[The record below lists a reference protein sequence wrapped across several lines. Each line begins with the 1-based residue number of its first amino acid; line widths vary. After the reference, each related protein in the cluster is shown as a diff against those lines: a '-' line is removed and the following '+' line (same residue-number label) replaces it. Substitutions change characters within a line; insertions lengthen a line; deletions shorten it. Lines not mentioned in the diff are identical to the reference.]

1 MSAPGRP
8 KRESFERQREGS
20 SVNAPG
26 RPKRESFERQR
37 EGGLV
42 SAAPDFGPL
51 PPAQDYAGLDLLAT
65 GVLVV
70 EPDGS
75 IGYANQAAEVLLDMS
90 RRHLVGQPAQRF
102 FSDDHHFDRLRQSAG
117 AGDLGQLPQV
127 VELRRPLREPV
138 AVQVVA
144 SALDDDGRLLLEMSE
159 IEQQLR
165 VSREDRQLGLSEA
178 NRQLL
183 RNLAHEI
190 RNPLGGIRGAAQ
202 LLESELPLGEQR
214 EYTRVI
220 IAEADRLQSLVDR
233 LLAPHRAPRVVSEY
247 SVHEICER
255 VRAVILAEF
264 PRGLDVQRD
273 YDASVP
279 GGLGDKEQLIQAVL
293 NIVRNAAQ
301 ALAARIADGDAQIV
315 LRTRVAR
322 HVTIARRHVRL
333 AVELSVIDNGPGVAE
348 ELKDRI
354 FFPLV
359 TGRAEGTGL
368 GLTLAQAFVVAN
380 DGGIEFD
387 SRPGRTAFRI
397 LLPLK

>member
-1 MSAPGRP
+1 VASVDQMSPTLNVARP
-8 KRESFERQREGS
+8 QGGS
-20 SVNAPG
+20 AG
-26 RPKRESFERQR
+26 
-37 EGGLV
+37 
-42 SAAPDFGPL
+42 AALG
-51 PPAQDYAGLDLLAT
+51 GLDLLAT
-65 GVLVV
+65 GVLVIG
-70 EPDGS
+70 PDDCVA
-75 IGYANQAAEVLLDMS
+75 YANQAAEVLLDAS
-90 RRHLVGQPAQRF
+90 RRHLIGHPAQRL
-102 FSDDHHFDRLRQSAG
+102 FSDGHQLERLWQSAA
-117 AGDLGQLPQV
+117 AGDLAQLPHV

-138 AVQVVA
+138 VVQVMA
-144 SALDDDGRLLLEMSE
+144 SELDDDGRQLLLEMTE

-165 VSREDRQLGLSEA
+165 VSREDRQVGLSEA

-202 LLESELPLGEQR
+202 LLERELPLGEQR

-233 LLAPHRAPRVVSEY
+233 LLAPHRAPRVVAEY
-247 SVHEICER
+247 SVHELCER

-264 PRGLDVQRD
+264 PRGLEIQRD
-273 YDASVP
+273 YDASMP
-279 GGLGDKEQLIQAVL
+279 SGRGDKEQLIQALL

-301 ALAARIADGDAQIV
+301 ALAGRIAEGDAQIV

-333 AVELSVIDNGPGVAE
+333 AAELTVIDNGPGVADE
-348 ELKDRI
+348 IKDRI

-359 TGRAEGTGL
+359 TGRADGTGL
-368 GLTLAQAFVVAN
+368 GLTLAQAFVLAN
-380 DGGIEFD
+380 DGTIEFD

-397 LLPLK
+397 LLPLT

>member
-1 MSAPGRP
+1 MSALPVA
-8 KRESFERQREGS
+8 REPQPVEDC
-20 SVNAPG
+20 
-26 RPKRESFERQR
+26 
-37 EGGLV
+37 
-42 SAAPDFGPL
+42 AA
-51 PPAQDYAGLDLLAT
+51 LDLLAT

-70 EPDGS
+70 ESDDNV
-75 IGYANQAAEVLLDMS
+75 GYANQAAEVLLETS
-90 RRHLVGQPAQRF
+90 RRHLVGHPAQRLF
-102 FSDDHHFDRLRQSAG
+102 ADEHQLERLRQSAA

-127 VELRRPLREPV
+127 VELRRPLRESV
-138 AVQVVA
+138 VVQA
-144 SALDDDGRLLLEMSE
+144 LATALDEDGRRLLLELTE

-165 VSREDRQLGLSEA
+165 VSREDRQVGLSEA

-202 LLESELPLGEQR
+202 LLEHELPLGEQR
-214 EYTRVI
+214 EFTRVI

-233 LLAPHRAPRVVSEY
+233 LLAPHRAPRVVAEF

-264 PRGLDVQRD
+264 PRGLEIQRD
-273 YDASVP
+273 YDASMP
-279 GGLGDKEQLIQAVL
+279 TGRGDKEQLIQAVL

-301 ALAARIADGDAQIV
+301 ALAGRIADGDALIV

-333 AVELSVIDNGPGVAE
+333 AAELTVIDNGPGVAQ
-348 ELKDRI
+348 ELMDRI

-359 TGRAEGTGL
+359 SGREEGTGL
-368 GLTLAQAFVVAN
+368 GLSLAQAFVLAN
-380 DGGIEFD
+380 DGSIEFD

-397 LLPLK
+397 LLPLR

>member
-1 MSAPGRP
+1 M
-8 KRESFERQREGS
+8 
-20 SVNAPG
+20 
-26 RPKRESFERQR
+26 
-37 EGGLV
+37 
-42 SAAPDFGPL
+42 SAAPQSDR
-51 PPAQDYAGLDLLAT
+51 PAQPAHECAGLDLLAT

-70 EPDGS
+70 ESEGHVT
-75 IGYANQAAEVLLDMS
+75 YANQAAEVLLDTS
-90 RRHLVGQPAQRF
+90 RRHLVGQAAQRLF
-102 FSDDHHFDRLRQSAG
+102 ADEHQLERLWQSAA
-117 AGDLGQLPQV
+117 AGDLGQLPHL

-138 AVQVVA
+138 PVQVMA
-144 SALDDDGRLLLEMSE
+144 SALDDDGRQLLLEFTE

-165 VSREDRQLGLSEA
+165 VSREDRQVGLSEA

-202 LLESELPLGEQR
+202 LLERELPLGEQR

-233 LLAPHRAPRVVSEY
+233 LLAPHRVPRVVADY
-247 SVHEICER
+247 SVHEVCER

-264 PRGLDVQRD
+264 PRGLEIQRD
-273 YDASVP
+273 YDASMP
-279 GGLGDKEQLIQAVL
+279 GGRGDKEQLIQAVL

-301 ALAARIADGDAQIV
+301 ALSARMAEGDARIV

-322 HVTIARRHVRL
+322 HVLIARRHVRL
-333 AVELSVIDNGPGVAE
+333 AAELTVIDNGPGVPE
-348 ELKDRI
+348 PLKDRI

-359 TGRAEGTGL
+359 SGRDDGTGL
-368 GLTLAQAFVVAN
+368 GLTLAQAFVLAN
-380 DGGIEFD
+380 DGSIEFD

-397 LLPLK
+397 LLPLA

>member
-1 MSAPGRP
+1 MSALPVA
-8 KRESFERQREGS
+8 REPQPVEDC
-20 SVNAPG
+20 
-26 RPKRESFERQR
+26 
-37 EGGLV
+37 
-42 SAAPDFGPL
+42 AA
-51 PPAQDYAGLDLLAT
+51 LDLLAT

-70 EPDGS
+70 EFDDNVA
-75 IGYANQAAEVLLDMS
+75 YANQAAEVLLETS
-90 RRHLVGQPAQRF
+90 RRHLVGHPAQRLF
-102 FSDDHHFDRLRQSAG
+102 ADEHQLDRLRQSAA

-138 AVQVVA
+138 VVQA
-144 SALDDDGRLLLEMSE
+144 LATALDEDGRRLLLELTE
-159 IEQQLR
+159 IEQRLR
-165 VSREDRQLGLSEA
+165 VSREDRQVGLSEA

-202 LLESELPLGEQR
+202 LLERELPLGEQR
-214 EYTRVI
+214 EFTRVI

-233 LLAPHRAPRVVSEY
+233 LLAPHRAPRVVAEY

-255 VRAVILAEF
+255 VRTVILAEF
-264 PRGLDVQRD
+264 PRGLEIQRD
-273 YDASVP
+273 YDASMP
-279 GGLGDKEQLIQAVL
+279 TGHGDKEQLIQAVL

-301 ALAARIADGDAQIV
+301 ALAGRIADGDAQIV

-333 AVELSVIDNGPGVAE
+333 AAELTVIDNGPGVAE
-348 ELKDRI
+348 ELMDRI

-359 TGRAEGTGL
+359 SGREDGTGL
-368 GLTLAQAFVVAN
+368 GLTLAQAFVLAN
-380 DGGIEFD
+380 DGSIEFD

-397 LLPLK
+397 LLPLR

>member
-1 MSAPGRP
+1 VASVDQMSPTLNVARP
-8 KRESFERQREGS
+8 QGGS
-20 SVNAPG
+20 AG
-26 RPKRESFERQR
+26 
-37 EGGLV
+37 
-42 SAAPDFGPL
+42 AALG
-51 PPAQDYAGLDLLAT
+51 GLDLLAT
-65 GVLVV
+65 GVLVIG
-70 EPDGS
+70 PDDCVA
-75 IGYANQAAEVLLDMS
+75 YANQAAEVLLDAS
-90 RRHLVGQPAQRF
+90 RRHLIGHPAQRL
-102 FSDDHHFDRLRQSAG
+102 FSDGHQLERLWQSAA
-117 AGDLGQLPQV
+117 AGDLAQLPHV

-138 AVQVVA
+138 VVQVMA
-144 SALDDDGRLLLEMSE
+144 SALDDDGRQLLLEMTE

-165 VSREDRQLGLSEA
+165 VSREDRQVGLSEA

-202 LLESELPLGEQR
+202 LLERELPLGEQR

-233 LLAPHRAPRVVSEY
+233 LLAPHRAPRVVAEY
-247 SVHEICER
+247 SVHELCER

-264 PRGLDVQRD
+264 PRGLEIQRD
-273 YDASVP
+273 YDASMP
-279 GGLGDKEQLIQAVL
+279 SGRGDKEQLIQALL

-301 ALAARIADGDAQIV
+301 ALAGRIADGDAQIV

-333 AVELSVIDNGPGVAE
+333 AAELTVIDNGPGVADE
-348 ELKDRI
+348 IKDRI

-359 TGRAEGTGL
+359 TGRADGTGL
-368 GLTLAQAFVVAN
+368 GLTLAQAFVLAN
-380 DGGIEFD
+380 DGTIEFD

-397 LLPLK
+397 LLPLT

>member
-1 MSAPGRP
+1 MNVAPA
-8 KRESFERQREGS
+8 S
-20 SVNAPG
+20 SRLAP
-26 RPKRESFERQR
+26 
-37 EGGLV
+37 
-42 SAAPDFGPL
+42 AATE
-51 PPAQDYAGLDLLAT
+51 YAGLDLLAT
-65 GVLVV
+65 GVLIV
-70 EPDGS
+70 EAEGDVS
-75 IGYANQAAEVLLDMS
+75 YANQAAEVLLDTS
-90 RRHLVGQPAQRF
+90 RRHLVGQPAQRL
-102 FSDDHHFDRLRQSAG
+102 FSDEHQFERLKQSAA
-117 AGDLGQLPQV
+117 AGDLGQVPQV

-138 AVQVVA
+138 VVQALA
-144 SALDDDGRLLLEMSE
+144 SGLDADGSRLLLELIE

-165 VSREDRQLGLSEA
+165 HSREDRQLGLSEA

-183 RNLAHEI
+183 RNLAHEV

-202 LLESELPLGEQR
+202 LLERELPLGEQR
-214 EYTRVI
+214 EFTRVI
-220 IAEADRLQSLVDR
+220 IAEADRLQALVDR
-233 LLAPHRAPRVVSEY
+233 LLAPHRVPRVIADY

-273 YDASVP
+273 YDASMP
-279 GGLGDKEQLIQAVL
+279 SGRGDKEQLIQAVL

-301 ALAARIADGDAQIV
+301 ALGGRIADGDAQIV

-333 AVELSVIDNGPGVAE
+333 AVELLVIDNGPGVPE

-359 TGRAEGTGL
+359 SGREDGTGL
-368 GLTLAQAFVVAN
+368 GLTLAQAFVIAN
-380 DGGIEFD
+380 DGSIEFD

-397 LLPLK
+397 LLPLT